1 MRLGRLR
8 HILGVFASHGFDDI
22 LSRSGISRFLPR
34 YPKPPRTT
42 SERYGQTARNLR
54 LALEELGPTFIKL
67 GQFMSSRPDVF
78 PAEYLSELQKLQDRV
93 PPFPTDQ
100 AMDILAEEMP
110 RPPAELFASV
120 SPAPSASAS
129 LAQIHSAWL
138 KGGPEIV
145 LKIQRPGVK
154 RLILLDINIMYSLAG
169 LLDKYSKWA
178 EAFSFTDFV
187 REFERVIVAELDF
200 IKEGENI
207 ERLAKNLKYFE
218 HIRLPQ
224 VYWRY
229 SSPKVLALE
238 KIEGARLE
246 VYKLTE
252 HAITRRHLAEEILEA
267 YLKQIV
273 EDGFFH
279 ADPHLGNVLFEP
291 EGTVALIDLGIV
303 GNLDS
308 DMKFQVGQ
316 MLLSF
321 ANQEADKVT
330 AVMLKVGD
338 PVNTIDLKAL
348 EQDVREVV
356 MKYHFVKAEEM
367 SLGRA
372 LMDLARVA
380 TVHKL
385 RVPHNFNLLGKTL
398 FYLDVLI
405 KHLSPELDY
414 LDFVQRSAQ
423 RVFANLWQSQYNLG
437 RLTESALE
445 LNRLVLDSPNRLNV
459 IMDKVIRDEFTIK
472 FEHEHLGGMIQTL
485 HQSANRLSFA
495 VVVAAIIV
503 GSALII
509 RVPVGQTFRGIPVL
523 ALFGFLVAGLL
534 GLYLLI
540 RILRTEKL

>member
-1 MRLGRLR
+1 MKLARLR
-8 HILGVFASHGFDDI
+8 HILAVFAAHGFDDM

-34 YPKPPRTT
+34 YPKPPQTEG
-42 SERYGQTARNLR
+42 ERFGQTARNLR

-78 PAEYLSELQKLQDRV
+78 PIEYLDELQKLQDRV
-93 PPFPTDQ
+93 PPVPADQ
-100 AMDILAEEMP
+100 AMATLAAEMP
-110 RPPAELFASV
+110 RPPEELFASV
-120 SPAPSASAS
+120 SSTPKASAS
-129 LAQIHSAWL
+129 LAQIHTARL
-138 KGGPEIV
+138 KGGAEIV
-145 LKIQRPGVK
+145 LKIQRPGV
-154 RLILLDINIMYSLAG
+154 RQLIELDINLMYSVAN

-178 EAFSFTDFV
+178 EAFSFTSFV
-187 REFERVIVAELDF
+187 KEFQRVIIAELDF
-200 IKEGENI
+200 MKEGENI
-207 ERLAKNLKYFE
+207 ERLAKNLKYFD
-218 HIRLPQ
+218 HIRLPE
-224 VYWRY
+224 VYWPY
-229 SSPKVLALE
+229 STDKVLALE
-238 KIEGARLE
+238 KIEGARLDD
-246 VYKLTE
+246 YKLSE
-252 HAITRRHLAEEILEA
+252 RLITRRHLAEEILEA
-267 YLKQIV
+267 YLKQII

-291 EGTVALIDLGIV
+291 EGSVALIDLGIV

-330 AVMLKVGD
+330 AVMMRVGD
-338 PVNTIDLKAL
+338 PVNTVDLKAL
-348 EQDVREVV
+348 ELAVREVV
-356 MKYHFVKAEEM
+356 NKYHFMKAGDL

-372 LMDLARVA
+372 LVDLARVA
-380 TVHKL
+380 TAHKL
-385 RVPHNFNLLGKTL
+385 RMPHNFNLLGKTL
-398 FYLDVLI
+398 FYVDVLI
-405 KHLSPELDY
+405 KKLAPELDY
-414 LDFVQRSAQ
+414 FDFVKRSTQ
-423 RVFANLWQSQYNLG
+423 RVFANLWQSQFNLG

-445 LNRLVLDSPNRLNV
+445 VNRLVLDSPNRLNL
-459 IMDKVIRDEFTIK
+459 ILDKLVRDEFTIR
-472 FEHEHLGGMIQTL
+472 FEHEHLGGMIKTF

-523 ALFGFLVAGLL
+523 ALSGFLIAGLL